1 MERTLALQNA
11 LGTLCYINTLHP
23 ELLSTFCNYKCVYYV
38 EVQVNPYEFKVN
50 ELRKA
55 LKPGLMKGVEI
66 EIYFNAS
73 INRDILRLGWR
84 FDVEVKK

>member
-38 EVQVNPYEFKVN
+38 DVQVNPDEFNVN

-55 LKPGLMKGVEI
+55 IKPGLMKGVEI
-66 EIYFNAS
+66 EIDYNAT

-84 FDVEVKK
+84 FDKEVKK

>member
-23 ELLSTFCNYKCVYYV
+23 ELLSTFSNYKWVYYV
-38 EVQVNPYEFKVN
+38 EVQVNPDEFNVY

-66 EIYFNAS
+66 EIDYNS
-73 INRDILRLGWR
+73 NINRDILRIGWR
-84 FDVEVKK
+84 HDGEVKK

>member
-23 ELLSTFCNYKCVYYV
+23 ELLSTFSNYTCVYYV
-38 EVQVNPYEFKVN
+38 EVQVNPDEFNVY

-55 LKPGLMKGVEI
+55 LKAGLMKGVEI
-66 EIYFNAS
+66 EIDYNDN
-73 INRDILRLGWR
+73 INRDILRIAWR
-84 FDVEVKK
+84 HDGVVKK

>member
-23 ELLSTFCNYKCVYYV
+23 ELLSTFSNYKCVYYV
-38 EVQVNPYEFKVN
+38 EVQANPDEFNVN

-55 LKPGLMKGVEI
+55 LKAGLMKGVEI
-66 EIYFNAS
+66 KIDYNERIH
-73 INRDILRLGWR
+73 RDILSIAWR
-84 FDVEVKK
+84 HDGEVKK